1 MENVKQK
8 LTHRQ
13 RQALE
18 TRKLIVDAAAALFL
32 EQGYAA
38 TTIDAIAGAAGVA
51 VSTVYAIFTNK
62 RGILHE
68 IRQTWH
74 AESQVKGLYAEGVA
88 SGNAA
93 RFLELAAHAT
103 RRQWEAGSQMI
114 AIYNSAASA
123 DAEAAA
129 EQKQAL
135 NGRRTNLSEYVRQIH
150 PLLRQDLNVA
160 QAAAI
165 LLALTHAEVYAELVG
180 AHGWSP
186 DEYERWLA
194 GALKQQL
201 LPPNPES

>member
-1 MENVKQK
+1 MEDVKHK
-8 LTHRQ
+8 PLTHRQ
-13 RQALE
+13 RQALA
-18 TRKLIVDAAAALFL
+18 TRKLIVDTATRLFL

-38 TTIDAIAGAAGVA
+38 TTIDVIAEAAGVA
-51 VSTVYAIFTNK
+51 VSTIYAIFTNK

-68 IRQTWH
+68 IRQSWH
-74 AESQVKGLYAEGVA
+74 GASQVRELYAQGVA
-88 SGNAA
+88 AGNAE

-123 DAEAAA
+123 DPEAAA
-129 EQKQAL
+129 EMKQSL
-135 NGRRTNLSEYVRQIH
+135 SGRRTNLSEFVRQAH
-150 PLLRQDLNVA
+150 PLLRQDINAA

-180 AHGWSP
+180 AHSWSP

-201 LPPNPES
+201 LPSPGF